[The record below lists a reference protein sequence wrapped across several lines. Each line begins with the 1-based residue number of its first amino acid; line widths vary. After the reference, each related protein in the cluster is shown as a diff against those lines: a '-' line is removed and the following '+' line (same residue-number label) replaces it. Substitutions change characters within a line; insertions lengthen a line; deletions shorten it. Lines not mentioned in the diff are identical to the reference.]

1 VADGLIDV
9 EDGIRLRPVEAADR
23 DFLRRLYAS
32 TRADELA
39 LVQWTGTEKAAFIE
53 HQFAAQ
59 DRYYREV
66 YADDRFTVVELNG
79 RPVGRWYVAE
89 LDSELRL
96 VEVTIQPHDRGR
108 GIGTQL
114 VAALCA
120 EADERGVPIRLHVEP
135 WNPARRLYER
145 FGFVP
150 VGEPGA
156 VYQPM
161 ERAPR

>member
-1 VADGLIDV
+1 MADGLIDI
-9 EDGIRLRPVEAADR
+9 EHRIKLRATQAADR
-23 DFLRRLYAS
+23 DFLRSLYAS
-32 TRADELA
+32 TRVDELA
-39 LVQWTGTEKAAFIE
+39 LVPWTDAQKEAFVE

-59 DRYYREV
+59 DQYYRQV
-66 YADDRFTVVELNG
+66 YPDGRFTVIQVDG

-89 LDSELRL
+89 LDAELRL